1 MLIDPTHSVSYS
13 AMETRIRTL
22 SESMSNFS
30 SIADVP
36 DHLEGQYGP
45 LGEVFKSHGLS
56 LPQRTPPE
64 SNSGGK
70 LYIYIAECLTPVL
83 SNAFFSHD

>member
-1 MLIDPTHSVSYS
+1 M
-13 AMETRIRTL
+13 R

-36 DHLEGQYGP
+36 DHLERQYVP
-45 LGEVFKSHGLS
+45 LGEVFQSHGLS

-64 SNSGGK
+64 SNSAGK
-70 LYIYIAECLTPVL
+70 HTATHIRASHTSLERL
-83 SNAFFSHD
+83 FFAIFT